1 MSIRTTSLLA
11 AASLLALGAGETMAG
26 ELIVGLRDGGTSIV
40 LFNSAIPG
48 STIGS
53 SAVGSLGAGE
63 RLVGID
69 YRPHDQKVYGVVGQY
84 DGLGNNIGARIV
96 TIDPF
101 TGNTSAV
108 ATLVSGNGGVLVR
121 NEAAPILLNGQRFGL
136 DVNPV
141 VDLIRVVS
149 DAEQNLATNPGGRNA
164 GGAAGATR
172 VDGVLGRVAGTP
184 EIDFAINGT
193 AYSNNRDGALS
204 TTQYTIDSDADL
216 LRIQSPPNN
225 GTQVSDL
232 SLFLDLDLDGM
243 QDVGEAFN
251 ALADVGFDI
260 SGDTD
265 IAYLSSSQVGL
276 PGEGIYTL
284 NLATG
289 ALTFIGAVDGN
300 LMDITVFAGE
310 VPEPATLALFGT
322 ALLGIGF
329 AARRRRVA

>member
-1 MSIRTTSLLA
+1 MSIRKMSLLA
-11 AASLLALGAGETMAG
+11 ATSTLALGAAEAAAG
-26 ELIVGLRDGGTSIV
+26 EMIVGLRDGGASIV
-40 LFNSAIPG
+40 LFDSALPG
-48 STIGS
+48 ATLGASNVSG
-53 SAVGSLGAGE
+53 LGAGE
-63 RLVGID
+63 RLIGID

-84 DGLGNNIGARIV
+84 DTNGVNVGARIV

-101 TGNTSAV
+101 TGTSSAV
-108 ATLVSGNGGVLVR
+108 ATLVSGNGGVAVR
-121 NEAAPILLNGQRFGL
+121 NEAMPILLNGQRFGL

-149 DAEQNLATNPGGRNA
+149 DAEQNLATNPGGRAA

-172 VDGVLGRVAGTP
+172 IDGVLGRVQGTP

-193 AYSNNRDGALS
+193 AYSNNRDGAAS

-225 GTQVSDL
+225 GTQIGDL
-232 SLFLDLDLDGM
+232 ALFLDLDLDGA
-243 QDVGEAFN
+243 QDAGEAFN
-251 ALADVGFDI
+251 ALADIGFDI

-284 NLATG
+284 NLLTG
-289 ALTFIGAVDGN
+289 ALTFLGAVDAN
-300 LMDITVFAGE
+300 LMDITVFSAD
-310 VPEPATLALFGT
+310 VPEPAALALFGT
-322 ALLGIGF
+322 ALIGMGF
-329 AARRRRVA
+329 AARRRRA